1 MFFIVPERKGSN
13 PPASPASDNPAASPP
28 QRKRQRLSPEPEE
41 ISGYY
46 PKRTPKACDRCRLKK
61 ARCQWNAGKIC
72 DKCKRDGVI
81 CTTNRESKRE
91 PKPPNAAYVQLV
103 ESQRDCL
110 LRAVSKIVE
119 GGLSND
125 PAAMAKMLQELGIS
139 VQDLKRAP
147 REGVVDDPT
156 TNLDDADIYENAAE
170 IQALLDDWTSENTD
184 IQKHSCLSTL
194 VSRNFGT
201 SPSYFD
207 SPLHTEYQS
216 GATQTVSYTAAD
228 ATSTLDATFLPSLG
242 TDDWLAFDGC
252 ADNWSLPFSESR
264 IDGVKSSVGAG

>member
-13 PPASPASDNPAASPP
+13 PPASPVSDDPSASPP
-28 QRKRQRLSPEPEE
+28 QRKRQRLSPEAEE
-41 ISGYY
+41 MSGYY

-110 LRAVSKIVE
+110 LRAIGKIVE

-125 PAAMAKMLQELGIS
+125 PVAMAKMLQELGIS

-147 REGVVDDPT
+147 REGVVDDSST
-156 TNLDDADIYENAAE
+156 SLDDADIYENAAE
-170 IQALLDDWTSENTD
+170 IQALLDDWTSENTG
-184 IQKHSCLSTL
+184 IGKHNRLSTL
-194 VSRNFGT
+194 VSRNLGA
-201 SPSYFD
+201 SQSYFD
-207 SPLHTEYQS
+207 SPPHNDFQS
-216 GATQTVSYTAAD
+216 DMSQTLSRTSAD
-228 ATSTLDATFLPSLG
+228 ATSTLDTTFLPSLG
-242 TDDWLAFDGC
+242 ADDWFVFDGYT
-252 ADNWSLPFSESR
+252 DNWSLPFAEPH
-264 IDGVKSSVGAG
+264 IDGVKSSVGV

>member
-13 PPASPASDNPAASPP
+13 PPPSPPLDDPSASPP
-28 QRKRQRLSPEPEE
+28 QRKRQRLSPEAEE

-61 ARCQWNAGKIC
+61 ARCQWSVGKIC

-110 LRAVSKIVE
+110 LRAIGKIVE

-147 REGVVDDPT
+147 REGLVDEPT
-156 TNLDDADIYENAAE
+156 TNLDDVDICQNAAE
-170 IQALLDDWTSENTD
+170 IQALLDDWTAENTS
-184 IQKHSCLSTL
+184 IGKHTCLSTL
-194 VSRNFGT
+194 VSRNLAT
-201 SPSYFD
+201 SQSYFD
-207 SPLHTEYQS
+207 SPPHTDVQS
-216 GATQTVSYTAAD
+216 DVSQTLSNSSAD
-228 ATSTLDATFLPSLG
+228 ATSTLDMMFLPSIG
-242 TDDWLAFDGC
+242 ADDWLAFDGC
-252 ADNWSLPFSESR
+252 TDNWSLPFVEPR
-264 IDGVKSSVGAG
+264 INGVKNSVEA

>member
-13 PPASPASDNPAASPP
+13 PPPSPTSDEPSVSPP
-28 QRKRQRLSPEPEE
+28 QRKRQRQSPEPEE
-41 ISGYY
+41 TAGYY

-61 ARCQWNAGKIC
+61 ARCKWNAGKIC

-110 LRAVSKIVE
+110 LRAINKIVE

-125 PAAMAKMLQELGIS
+125 PAALANMLQELGIR

-147 REGVVDDPT
+147 QENDVDEPM
-156 TNLDDADIYENAAE
+156 TNPDDVDIFQNAAE
-170 IQALLDDWTSENTD
+170 IQALLDDWTSENAGIET
-184 IQKHSCLSTL
+184 HNPLSTL
-194 VSRNFGT
+194 VSRNRGT
-201 SPSYFD
+201 PQSYFD
-207 SPLHTEYQS
+207 SPPHTEFQAGMPQTLS
-216 GATQTVSYTAAD
+216 DTSAEATCTQDT
-228 ATSTLDATFLPSLG
+228 TFLPSTG
-242 TDDWLAFDGC
+242 AEDWLVFDGS
-252 ADNWSLPFSESR
+252 ADSWLLPFTDSR
-264 IDGVKSSVGAG
+264 LDGVKSSVGV